1 VVIRSPSPSDNPLVL
16 GISLEHGF
24 LLVWAILMLG
34 GGIAWIVAPAR
45 MLRWTYD
52 WNDRTWRWL
61 TFGRIK
67 RTPGPK
73 LIRDETAVRVMPWV
87 GLITAIIGAT
97 TLLWMLFSALG

>member
-1 VVIRSPSPSDNPLVL
+1 VL
-16 GISLEHGF
+16 GISLEHGL
-24 LLVWAILMLG
+24 LLVWAILTIG
-34 GGIAWIVAPAR
+34 GGIAWIVAPGR

-52 WNDRTWRWL
+52 WNDREWPWI

-73 LIRDETAVRVMPWV
+73 LIRDETAVRVMRWV
-87 GLITAIIGAT
+87 GPVMAIIGAT